1 MEGIDKNSTTVPV
14 SKATV
19 VPFKLYNQPVEVT
32 CFVSDHVNLKD
43 HILLGLN
50 FIFENM
56 NLALRW
62 VSESKPQIKT
72 QEILDRCRSVNP
84 FIPTR
89 QISPDCVTFKPEYA
103 EVQKFKAWPVS
114 LRRMNKLLRKKNA
127 KDEMFV
133 LLIKQAR
140 IESPEEYY
148 RLDTRRLIQEIKHK
162 NKDVIRSSLPDKID
176 YRGKILHHID
186 IIPGSQPAYNRAYRM
201 SVSEQQELSR
211 QIDELIRSGRIYPTT
226 SPYGAPVLCVRKKDG
241 SQRLCC
247 DFRKLNRT
255 TIKSRFP
262 LPLIDE
268 LFDQLQG
275 AK

>member
-1 MEGIDKNSTTVPV
+1 MLRAKLSTIRKNPDIYPPLQKTVKINNQDTIVELDCGAQSSILSQELVDRLNLQTFQIDGSYQVEGIDKNSTTVPV

-89 QISPDCVTFKPEYA
+89 QIVPDGFTFKPGDVK
-103 EVQKFKAWPVS
+103 VQKFKAWPVS
-114 LRRMNKLLRKKNA
+114 IRRMNKLLRKGMPKM
-127 KDEMFV
+127 KC
-133 LLIKQAR
+133 L
-140 IESPEEYY
+140 YY
-148 RLDTRRLIQEIKHK
+148 
-162 NKDVIRSSLPDKID
+162 
-176 YRGKILHHID
+176 
-186 IIPGSQPAYNRAYRM
+186 
-201 SVSEQQELSR
+201 
-211 QIDELIRSGRIYPTT
+211 
-226 SPYGAPVLCVRKKDG
+226 
-241 SQRLCC
+241 
-247 DFRKLNRT
+247 
-255 TIKSRFP
+255 
-262 LPLIDE
+262 
-268 LFDQLQG
+268 
-275 AK
+275 